1 MINIDL
7 PAGKKVYFASDFH
20 LGVPDHVSSRE
31 REKRIVR
38 WLDKASK
45 DAHTIFLVGDLFDFW
60 FEHKYTIPKGF
71 IRFQGKLAELVDNG
85 IELIFFT
92 GNHDM
97 WMFDYFKQEL
107 GVKIY
112 KKPQH
117 YLINNKKFFVHH
129 GDGLG
134 SPEVMY
140 RFLKFFFNGKVSQ
153 WMFSRLHPN
162 LGFWIANKWS
172 KSSRASNITT
182 DDTFLGKDE
191 WLLQFCIEHEK
202 KEHFDYYVFGH
213 RHMPINE
220 KAGPDSTY
228 INLGEWIKYNTYAV
242 FDGMELNLLTYSS

>member
-7 PAGKKVYFASDFH
+7 PEGKKIYFASDFH
-20 LGVPDHVSSRE
+20 LGVPDAASSRE

-38 WLDKASK
+38 WLDEVKH

-71 IRFQGKLAELVDNG
+71 IRFQGKLAEIVDSG

-97 WMFDYFKQEL
+97 WMFNYFKEEL
-107 GVKIY
+107 DIDIY
-112 KKPQH
+112 KKPQ
-117 YLINNKKFFVHH
+117 YFSINNKKFFIHH

-140 RFLKFFFNGKVSQ
+140 RFLKFFFSGKVSQ

-172 KSSRASNITT
+172 KKSRASNVTV
-182 DDTFLGKDE
+182 DDTFLGENE
-191 WLLQFCIEHEK
+191 WLLQFCKENEK
-202 KEHFDYYVFGH
+202 KEHFDYYIFGH
-213 RHMPINE
+213 RHMPIDE
-220 KAGPDSTY
+220 KAGENSRY
-228 INLGEWIKYNTYAV
+228 VNLGEWIKYNTYAV
-242 FDGMELNLLTYSS
+242 FDGLELKLLTYTS